1 MVLCLLL
8 GTLCSMGT
16 APRFHRRS
24 WSVGERAE
32 KFQRVPH
39 KLLTMVSEGERS
51 WETERAMHC
60 SYLRIAPY
68 SSP

>member
-1 MVLCLLL
+1 MLLVR
-8 GTLCSMGT
+8 LCSMGT

-24 WSVGERAE
+24 WSVGERTE

-60 SYLRIAPY
+60 SYLRMAPY